1 MIVRLKSKNAS
12 MKTFIELNL
21 QTHPSNRFF
30 CFSLL
35 FFALSVFRCEDEKP
49 KTELEK
55 LPPATQEGKDT
66 FGCLVNGKAWV
77 PKSPLDAGP
86 DFWRDWIYITA
97 NLHVGGQKQQIWFD
111 IFDPEQG
118 LKTYELSAELE
129 RRVTF
134 YNRATSCDYKTISG
148 KLTVTSLNAKSFSGT
163 FEFTAIS
170 SICKDTLRVT
180 HGRFDF

>member
-1 MIVRLKSKNAS
+1 

-55 LPPATQEGKDT
+55 LPPATQEGKGT

-77 PKSPLDAGP
+77 TQNRLSAQ
-86 DFWRDWIYITA
+86 RDQADSLLFITA
-97 NLHVGGQKQQIWFD
+97 GITKAGQNQQIRFD
-111 IFDPEQG
+111 IVDADRTPKEY
-118 LKTYELSAELE
+118 TLSDSP
-129 RRVTF
+129 RRFAVF
-134 YNRATSCDYKTISG
+134 LSRPSSCRYKTISG
-148 KLTVTSLNAKSFSGT
+148 KLIITGRGIVAKPYLSGR
-163 FEFTAIS
+163 FEFFAYS
-170 SICKDTLRVT
+170 SECRDSLKVT
-180 HGRFDF
+180 DGRFDIY

>member
-1 MIVRLKSKNAS
+1 M
-12 MKTFIELNL
+12 
-21 QTHPSNRFF
+21 NR
-30 CFSLL
+30 STL
-35 FFALSVFRCEDEKP
+35 FFLLLALCACEDFFVKREKP

-77 PKSPLDAGP
+77 PKSFMDAGP
-86 DFWRDWIYITA
+86 DFWRDWIYIRA
-97 NLHVGGQKQQIWFD
+97 GVAVDGQIQIIRIEIFD
-111 IFDPEQG
+111 IDQG
-118 LKTYELSAELE
+118 LKTYELSAEPE
-129 RRVTF
+129 RCAEF
-134 YNRATSCDYKTISG
+134 YNRPNSCEYKTISG